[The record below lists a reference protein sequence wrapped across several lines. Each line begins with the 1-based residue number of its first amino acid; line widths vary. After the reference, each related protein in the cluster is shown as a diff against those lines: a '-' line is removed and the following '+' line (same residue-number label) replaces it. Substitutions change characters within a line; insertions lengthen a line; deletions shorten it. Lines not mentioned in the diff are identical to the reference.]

1 MRYNDI
7 DILVAFSGAVKDGD
21 EEYTEAKLNV
31 RKDGSHISE
40 NQTKAEF
47 HDNFNVMIVAEKYQT
62 GFDEPLL
69 HTMIVDKKLK
79 GVKAVQ
85 TLSRL
90 NRTCNGKYDTFILDF
105 INTKEDIIE
114 AFQPFY
120 QETYL
125 EHEVNVDLIYQV
137 QNSLRGFAIYSD
149 TEISAFCKEYFQT
162 KGQNERA
169 MGRMTSILKPIADRY
184 NAKTI
189 DERYNFRRDIRKF
202 VKWYGYI
209 SQVVRMFDKE
219 LHQEFIFC
227 SYLIKLLPA
236 EKVEMIDIESKLK
249 LEFYKLQKTFEGA
262 ITLEEKK
269 GSYAGGDS
277 VSGKGENKKTP
288 LDEII
293 EKINEKYKGLF
304 SDADRVL
311 IISLQDKLMK
321 DDKLKKIVKTTEPK
335 IFNDIFPKIFNNVAE
350 ESYKQSQE
358 AYTSLFQDTTK
369 YNTIMQVLA
378 DYVYSKMRK

>member
-1 MRYNDI
+1 
-7 DILVAFSGAVKDGD
+7 
-21 EEYTEAKLNV
+21 
-31 RKDGSHISE
+31 
-40 NQTKAEF
+40 
-47 HDNFNVMIVAEKYQT
+47 
-62 GFDEPLL
+62 
-69 HTMIVDKKLK
+69 MIVDKKLK

-114 AFQPFY
+114 AFGPFY

-137 QNSLRGFAIYSD
+137 QNTLRGFAIYSD
-149 TEISAFCKEYFQT
+149 TEITAFSKEYFQT

-169 MGRMTSILKPIADRY
+169 MGRMTSILKPVADRY

-189 DERYNFRRDIRKF
+189 DEKYQFRRDIRKF

-236 EKVEMIDIESKLK
+236 QKVEMIDIESKLK
-249 LEFYKLQKTFEGA
+249 LEYYKLQKTFEGA

-269 GSYAGGDS
+269 GSYTGGDT
-277 VSGKGENKKTP
+277 VGAKGENKKTP

-321 DDKLKKIVKTTEPK
+321 DDKLKKIVKTTDPK
-335 IFNDIFPKIFNNVAE
+335 IFNDIFPKIFNNVAQ
-350 ESYKQSQE
+350 ESYTQSQE
-358 AYTSLFQDTTK
+358 AYISLFQDITK
-369 YNTIMQVLA
+369 YNAIMQALA
-378 DYVYSKMRK
+378 DYVYSQMRK